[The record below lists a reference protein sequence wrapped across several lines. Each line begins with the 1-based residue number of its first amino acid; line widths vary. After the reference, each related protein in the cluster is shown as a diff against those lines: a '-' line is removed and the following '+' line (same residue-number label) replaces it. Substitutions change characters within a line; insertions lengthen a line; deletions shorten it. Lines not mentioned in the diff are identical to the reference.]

1 MADNLARGSRNLEG
15 KGGSLKGGKKMNIS
29 KNPPKNSDITD
40 RHDPKL
46 SASKKTQ
53 TGKGSG
59 NR

>member
-1 MADNLARGSRNLEG
+1 MADNLAKGSRNLEG
-15 KGGSLKGGKKMNIS
+15 KGGSLKEKKTNIS
-29 KNPPKNSDITD
+29 KSSPKNSDTTD

-46 SASKKTQ
+46 STRKINE

>member
-1 MADNLARGSRNLEG
+1 
-15 KGGSLKGGKKMNIS
+15 LKGEKVNIS
-29 KNPPKNSDITD
+29 KSPPKDSDVTD

-46 SASKKTQ
+46 STSKINE